1 MSKNDKLTITIIG
14 GGMVGISL
22 ALLLATEDTDWQIV
36 LIESLPFP
44 KSRSFNSPQLPIFQ
58 PGFDSRSTAI
68 SAGSLPL
75 LQRIGCW
82 ETLQQ
87 HATTIKQVQVSDRGY
102 YAGNVFDAGQL
113 QQEQLGAV
121 IENNWLGK
129 VLFHQLMQR
138 QDKIRCFAPASV
150 TQLQPV
156 AQGVE
161 VTIEQDGT
169 TQMHCSDLVIIA
181 DGERSSL
188 GRSLGIEFNTHN
200 YHQAAVIAN
209 VALSQP
215 QKGVAYEHF
224 TGSGPL
230 ALLPLTDYNHQ
241 HRAALIW
248 THHKEQLQ
256 TALSWDDQTFIHHLQ
271 REFGYRAGKI
281 IGVGKR
287 EGYSLQL
294 MQAKEQVRSN
304 IVIMGNAAHCL
315 HPVAGQGFNL
325 SLRDCAVLVD
335 VLTDAYKKGKA
346 IGDYKVLAD
355 YEQRRSLDQ
364 QITVGVTHQLVK
376 QFSSH
381 QLPRVLLRQL
391 GLLTLN
397 AMPVM
402 HRLLAKQ
409 LMGQQAYQ

>member
-1 MSKNDKLTITIIG
+1 ML
-14 GGMVGISL
+14 
-22 ALLLATEDTDWQIV
+22 
-36 LIESLPFP
+36 
-44 KSRSFNSPQLPIFQ
+44 R
-58 PGFDSRSTAI
+58 
-68 SAGSLPL
+68 
-75 LQRIGCW
+75 
-82 ETLQQ
+82 
-87 HATTIKQVQVSDRGY
+87 
-102 YAGNVFDAGQL
+102 
-113 QQEQLGAV
+113 
-121 IENNWLGK
+121 
-129 VLFHQLMQR
+129 
-138 QDKIRCFAPASV
+138 
-150 TQLQPV
+150 
-156 AQGVE
+156 
-161 VTIEQDGT
+161 
-169 TQMHCSDLVIIA
+169 
-181 DGERSSL
+181 
-188 GRSLGIEFNTHN
+188 
-200 YHQAAVIAN
+200 
-209 VALSQP
+209 
-215 QKGVAYEHF
+215 
-224 TGSGPL
+224 
-230 ALLPLTDYNHQ
+230 
-241 HRAALIW
+241 
-248 THHKEQLQ
+248 HHKEQLQ
-256 TALSWDDQTFIHHLQ
+256 TVLSWDDQTFIHHLQ